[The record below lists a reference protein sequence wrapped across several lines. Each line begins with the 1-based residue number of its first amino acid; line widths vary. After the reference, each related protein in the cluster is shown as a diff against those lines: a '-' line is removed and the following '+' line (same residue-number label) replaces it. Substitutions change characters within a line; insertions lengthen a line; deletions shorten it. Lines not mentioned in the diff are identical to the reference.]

1 MEAPIQV
8 IHIGGP
14 TVIIEIDGL
23 RIITDPTL
31 DPPSIFPTGPGGSI
45 EKLSGPAMKD
55 IGHIALV
62 LLSHDQHSDNLD
74 NAGRKLISEVEETFS
89 TKAAAERLQGS
100 VIGLEP
106 WETRWIT
113 TPSGDD
119 LAITA
124 TPARHGPTNIENLAG
139 DVIGFV
145 LTMDGQTPFEIYL
158 TGDTVFYEGVKEVAS
173 RFHPKYVFIF
183 AGAARPGTPF
193 NLTMGSN
200 DAIDTAFT
208 FPDAVIIPVH
218 YEGWSHLSE
227 PIETLQ
233 QSFGALGIHDRLKI
247 LKAGEATTLI

>member
-1 MEAPIQV
+1 MKTATQIIYV
-8 IHIGGP
+8 GGP
-14 TVIIEIDGL
+14 TVIIEIGGL

-31 DPPSIFPTGPGGSI
+31 DPPGDFPIGPNNFI
-45 EKLSGPAMKD
+45 KKLSGPAIKD
-55 IGHIALV
+55 IGHIDLV
-62 LLSHDQHSDNLD
+62 LLSHDQHDDNLD
-74 NAGRKLISEVEETFS
+74 KAGRKLISEVPQTFS
-89 TKAAAERLQGS
+89 TKAAAERLQGT
-100 VIGLEP
+100 VIGMEP

-124 TPARHGPTNIENLAG
+124 TPARHGPTNVEKLAG

-145 LTMDGQTPFEIYL
+145 LTIGGQAPCEIYL
-158 TGDTVFYEGVKEVAS
+158 TGDTVFFDGIKSVAS
-173 RFHPKYVFIF
+173 RFHPKYILIF
-183 AGAARPGTPF
+183 AGAAKPGTPF

-208 FPDAVIIPVH
+208 FPDAIIIPVH

-227 PIETLQ
+227 PVELLQ

-247 LKAGEATTLI
+247 LKAGELTELV